1 MRQSAF
7 GLLNSHTGWTGW
19 EAAAHGPADAVT
31 IPDAHLLFSGDF
43 KRAGTDLILS
53 DDTQQF
59 VVHDYFRG
67 EHHPTLLS
75 PDGARLTADV
85 VDALTGHGAY
95 AQAAAT
101 PNAVVAVGRVAK
113 VEGSATIVRN
123 GVAITVNTG
132 DAVLKGDV
140 LQTGAGVLGVT
151 FADGSTLSLTA
162 NSRLMVDDFV
172 YDSNGSANSEIL
184 NLVQGSLSFISG
196 EVAHSGGN
204 MKITTPVATMGI
216 RGTVGGITQASDGT
230 VSFFVVESA
239 TGAVIT
245 DAAGHVIAQVVQ
257 NGPLIQVRATGPLE
271 VVAAEIQKSPQEL
284 AAELAILQQI
294 VSTQAVGQQIIQHFQ
309 DLQNNQGPHST
320 GTDHTQIQIDIP
332 KSAFADA
339 GIGGAPTNTQ
349 SASNTAT
356 VTTTTTDQN
365 GNTTTT
371 DEQVPFQPNPPPA
384 DTGTT
389 VQWTGASD
397 DNANNSANWNPNKS
411 PTPVDDVI
419 IGSDQDENPAIVAA
433 NGPFAVHS
441 LTLSDGAQL
450 QADDLTVGG
459 DIGRFWRWLQRHRDY
474 RPKSAHGSQLLAAIS
489 SATRPP
495 AMPT

>member
-1 MRQSAF
+1 M
-7 GLLNSHTGWTGW
+7 
-19 EAAAHGPADAVT
+19 
-31 IPDAHLLFSGDF
+31 LFSGDF
-43 KRAGTDLILS
+43 QRAGTDLILS
-53 DDTQQF
+53 DETQRF

-67 EHHPTLLS
+67 EHHPALLS
-75 PDGARLTADV
+75 PDGASLAADV

-151 FADGSTLSLTA
+151 FTDGSTLSLTA
-162 NSRLMVDDFV
+162 NSRLMVNDFV

-196 EVAHSGGN
+196 EVAHTGGN

-216 RGTVGGITQASDGT
+216 RGTVGGVTEASDGT

-239 TGAVIT
+239 TGAVLT
-245 DAAGHVIAQVVQ
+245 DAAGHVLFQVVQ
-257 NGPLIQVRATGPLE
+257 DGPLIKVQPAGPLQVIAEE
-271 VVAAEIQKSPQEL
+271 VQKSPQEL
-284 AAELAILQQI
+284 ATELAILQQI

-320 GTDHTQIQIDIP
+320 GTDHTQIEIDIP
-332 KSAFADA
+332 KSALTD
-339 GIGGAPTNTQ
+339 IGTGGTANTQ

-365 GNTTTT
+365 GTTTTTT
-371 DEQVPFQPNPPPA
+371 DQVPYQQARSQPTLARRCSGQGP
-384 DTGTT
+384 TT
-389 VQWTGASD
+389 TTRAT
-397 DNANNSANWNPNKS
+397 AP
-411 PTPVDDVI
+411 
-419 IGSDQDENPAIVAA
+419 IGIR
-433 NGPFAVHS
+433 
-441 LTLSDGAQL
+441 T
-450 QADDLTVGG
+450 
-459 DIGRFWRWLQRHRDY
+459 RRR
-474 RPKSAHGSQLLAAIS
+474 RPR
-489 SATRPP
+489 T
-495 AMPT
+495 M